1 MNRLFF
7 RIKFYLE
14 KRRAKKLQE
23 KANKLKKNTRKTLN
37 TLHKNFTGDLSLQVE
52 TLKNKNGIVSIKKL
66 KKVNKIVSRNPEKL
80 NSMIADKFKV
90 KGKTYDEIVEQV
102 DNKTSKENTKQ
113 TREEWYEENKA
124 RLRYASKIK
133 ARIRKEGKLHN
144 GRGGVADSLNRINA
158 QSSDPDWVKRLAD
171 DLTNRATNNGRY
183 TNVVLSDDESVL
195 DIIKRLNK
203 K

>member
-113 TREEWYEENKA
+113 TREE
-124 RLRYASKIK
+124 
-133 ARIRKEGKLHN
+133 
-144 GRGGVADSLNRINA
+144 
-158 QSSDPDWVKRLAD
+158 
-171 DLTNRATNNGRY
+171 
-183 TNVVLSDDESVL
+183 
-195 DIIKRLNK
+195 
-203 K
+203 